1 MDIPSAKN
9 KAISASE
16 AENKVAD
23 SPTSVR
29 AVSQLVNEYFFPG
42 GGVWKPMNI
51 KAPNREQAEE
61 IHKDTRE
68 PVTADEKVAEP
79 TNNE

>member
-1 MDIPSAKN
+1 VQTESQNKMMDSSAN
-9 KAISASE
+9 KA
-16 AENKVAD
+16 AD

-42 GGVWKPMNI
+42 GGVWKPMSI

-68 PVTADEKVAEP
+68 PITAEEKVAEP